1 MGIKMI
7 NTLLISAAMVLSCAK
22 NALGKGATC
31 NFDGS
36 FCGYSLSADE
46 DRFKWQQIGRN
57 KGLPTEDHTVG
68 TKGPNGQFLTVKW
81 TSGTAENQKA
91 IITSPRISQANAP
104 CSIGF
109 YYYMNSDQ
117 IALTAHLK
125 TATMRETKQIWAHQ
139 VRRNMWTYSGPI
151 NITSFSNL
159 GDFQVLIQA
168 QIKPGN
174 AFSTIVSID
183 DITFTGCGNGAGPV
197 NPTSSTTLKTTT
209 TPSTTSSTT
218 NSKKITTSTPTS
230 FSGDGVTCNFDGS
243 FCGYLLSSDEDR
255 FKWQQIGW
263 NQGLPTEDH
272 TFGSKGSN
280 GQFLTV
286 KWRSGNAGNQKA
298 IITSP
303 RIPQTN
309 VPCSIG
315 FYYYMNSDQISL
327 TAHLK
332 TVSTQQT
339 KQIWAH
345 QVKGNGWT
353 YSGPIDITSLSNIGY
368 FQVLIQA
375 QIKPGYA
382 FIKVVSVD
390 DVTFSGCGNGTGPV
404 NPTSSTTV
412 STLKTTTTPSTT
424 SSTTTSMKITTS
436 TPTTFS
442 GNILVSDY

>member
-230 FSGDGVTCNFDGS
+230 FSGF
-243 FCGYLLSSDEDR
+243 
-255 FKWQQIGW
+255 
-263 NQGLPTEDH
+263 
-272 TFGSKGSN
+272 N

-286 KWRSGNAGNQKA
+286 KWTSGNTGNQKA
-298 IITSP
+298 VITSP
-303 RIPQTN
+303 RISQTN
-309 VPCSIG
+309 APCSVG

-332 TVSTQQT
+332 TATMQQT

-345 QVKGNGWT
+345 QVNRYMWT
-353 YSGPIDITSLSNIGY
+353 YSGPIDITSFSNLGD

-375 QIKPGYA
+375 QIKPGFA
-382 FIKVVSVD
+382 FSKVVSID
-390 DVTFSGCGNGTGPV
+390 DVTLTGCG
-404 NPTSSTTV
+404 
-412 STLKTTTTPSTT
+412 
-424 SSTTTSMKITTS
+424 M
-436 TPTTFS
+436 FS
-442 GNILVSDY
+442 FFEIYTRYNT